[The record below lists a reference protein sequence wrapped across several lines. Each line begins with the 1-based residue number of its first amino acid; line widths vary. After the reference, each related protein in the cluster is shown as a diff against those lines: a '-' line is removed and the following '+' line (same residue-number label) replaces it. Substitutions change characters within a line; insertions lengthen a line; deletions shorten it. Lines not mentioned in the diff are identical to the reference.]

1 MLTKFE
7 ARSSRVKAVALH
19 SSATWVLC
27 GLHNGA
33 VQIWDY
39 RMSTCVDTYTEHV
52 GAVRGADFHLNQ
64 PLFVTGGD
72 DYTVKVWNYKLRR
85 CLFTLTGH
93 MDYVRTTFFHH
104 EQPWVASCSDD
115 FTIRIW
121 NWQNRKSIA
130 CLPGHNHYV
139 MCAQF
144 HPFSDLIVSGS
155 LDKTIRVWDISA
167 LRHRKEEVG
176 LTQDLLGTT
185 DVVVRYELEGH
196 EKGINWVAFHPC
208 GDLLLSAADDR
219 TVRLWTMSGTSC
231 YVSRTFTG
239 HSGNVCC
246 AVFYR
251 NDYLVS
257 CAEDRTIRVVHMSS
271 GVTVQTFRR
280 EVERYWI
287 MACDATRN
295 LVVTGHDA
303 GLQVFKL
310 TRERPAFAIH
320 NATHLYYTC
329 QNKMSAYSFETEEVN
344 SCTLAYQFYPPTTLS
359 CCPTTGGVLL
369 SYAGGGPLIEWL
381 AKPLGARTC
390 TVDGTMKGIDGVFFG
405 GHKLAFVDANGKM
418 CIQNVSKSSG
428 KPQQTDFSCS
438 RIFPGPVGCV
448 LCQSDDK
455 VLLYQVA
462 QHGAIAEATVTAVRY
477 VVWDKDFSKVAL
489 IAKSTVTVLTKRLKP
504 IASVAESSAR
514 IKSVAFDETRD
525 VMYFTT
531 SDHLK
536 YCYLRNGETS
546 TISTLKNV
554 VYLVRAVGDTI
565 YVLTRDGRVL
575 RKELDNAELN
585 FKLKLH
591 QQSYRDLIR
600 IIQQGKLKGQALVGY
615 LHKHGHSEI
624 ALHFVS
630 DPLTRFNLAVE
641 CGAIDIA
648 KATAIELN
656 DPAIWRRL
664 ADTATRFGD
673 IQLAQFASAKAGN
686 YYASGLLALLTG
698 NTASVA
704 SLVDTTRD
712 DNFRLHYGMYVED
725 AKQRVTILSKANQL
739 PLAYVTAKSHGL
751 DDLAAQ
757 VLERMEPEVAARA
770 QQQRFHAP
778 PQRRP
783 VEPATENWPMLQVE
797 ESVFARLLKE
807 PGQLDAIVQH
817 ELDDDVA
824 AGAGW
829 DDDDDDDNGAL
840 GGGGGGG
847 FGVDAVGD
855 DAAGAEE
862 EGGGWD
868 DDLDIDLSAALPA
881 GAGGAGASGG
891 YVVPRE
897 YPPMT
902 QSWADLYTLPAF
914 HVAAG
919 AFPTALRLLQRQIG
933 LVDPTPLKPY
943 MMQLWAAVNG
953 CRPAPHGPSAVFSM
967 STQPPDSEMEA
978 RHAPALPDYMPVLA
992 EKLRVGY
999 QLFVE
1004 GKFGEA
1010 LDVFRSILHLAVMTV
1025 VRDDQQKATLR
1036 EIMTVAPEYTRALAL
1051 QLQLRTLNA
1060 SSAESLQMALYFT
1073 HFRLH
1078 RAHLTLALSQAM
1090 SKAYKLKNIKTAAEV
1105 ARRLLEQDPPKNKAQ
1120 QAAAIIAEADRNPT
1134 NAIQIDYD
1142 ERNPFTMCSASFK
1155 PIYKGVVSPLRC
1167 SYCLSP
1173 VDPSYKGSVCPVC
1186 GLARIGV
1193 DCAGL
1198 ANRV

>member
-19 SSATWVLC
+19 NSSTWVLC

-52 GAVRGADFHLNQ
+52 GAVRGADFHVNQ

-85 CLFTLTGH
+85 CLFTMTGH

-104 EQPWVASCSDD
+104 EQPWIVSCSDD

-121 NWQNRKSIA
+121 NWQSRKSIA

-144 HPFSDLIVSGS
+144 HPFSDLVVSGS

-176 LTQDLLGTT
+176 ITQDLLGTT

-196 EKGINWVAFHPC
+196 EKGINWVAFHAC

-239 HSGNVCC
+239 HTSNVCC
-246 AVFYR
+246 AIFYR

-287 MACDATRN
+287 MGSDPARN
-295 LVVTGHDA
+295 LIAIGHDA

-310 TRERPAFAIH
+310 TRERPAFAVH
-320 NATHLYYTC
+320 NATQLYFTC
-329 QNKMSAYSFETEEVN
+329 QNKLNMYNFETEEVT
-344 SCTLAYQFYPPTTLS
+344 SCAVTYQFYPPTSLS
-359 CCPTTGGVLL
+359 CCPTTGGVML
-369 SYAGGGPLIEWL
+369 SYASGGPQVEWIP
-381 AKPLGARTC
+381 KPLATRTC
-390 TVDGTMKGIDGVFFG
+390 NVEVTVKGFDGVFFG
-405 GHKLAFVDANGKM
+405 GHKVAYVDANGKM
-418 CIQNVSKSSG
+418 CIQNVSKAGG
-428 KPQQTDFSCS
+428 KPQQTDMSCS
-438 RIFPGPVGCV
+438 RIFAGPVGCI

-455 VLLYQVA
+455 ILLYQVA
-462 QHGAIAEATVTAVRY
+462 QHGPVAEATVPGVRY
-477 VVWDKDFSKVAL
+477 AVWDKDFSKVAL
-489 IAKSTVTVLTKRLKP
+489 IAKNTVTVMTKRLKL

-514 IKSVAFDETRD
+514 IKSAAFDETRD

-531 SDHLK
+531 SNHLK
-536 YCYLRNGETS
+536 YCYLRNGEAS

-585 FKLKLH
+585 FKLKLL

-630 DPLTRFNLAVE
+630 DPLTRFNLAIE

-648 KATAIELN
+648 KATAMELN
-656 DPAIWRRL
+656 EPAIWRRL

-698 NTASVA
+698 NTASLA
-704 SLVDTTRD
+704 TLVSTTRD
-712 DNFRLHYGMYVED
+712 DHFKLHYGMYVDD
-725 AKQRVTILSKANQL
+725 AKQRVDVLCKANQL

-751 DDLAAQ
+751 EEIAAQ
-757 VLERMEPEVAARA
+757 VLEQMEPEVAMRVQA
-770 QQQRFHAP
+770 QQFYPVPKQRSVA
-778 PQRRP
+778 
-783 VEPATENWPMLQVE
+783 PATENWPMLQVE

-807 PGQLDAIVQH
+807 PGQLDAIAQP
-817 ELDDDVA
+817 ELGEDVA

-829 DDDDDDDNGAL
+829 NDEDDDDALLDGAGAGVGDEVAL
-840 GGGGGGG
+840 GEIG
-847 FGVDAVGD
+847 
-855 DAAGAEE
+855 EK
-862 EGGGWD
+862 GGGWD
-868 DDLDIDLSAALPA
+868 DDLDIDVSTTLQDTRDT
-881 GAGGAGASGG
+881 GAPSNG

-897 YPPMT
+897 HPPIT
-902 QSWADLYTLPAF
+902 QTWADAYTLPAF

-919 AFPTALRLLQRQIG
+919 SFASALRLLQRQIG
-933 LVDPTPLKPY
+933 LADPTPLKPY

-953 CRPAPHGPSAVFSM
+953 CRPAPNSLSAVFAVSA
-967 STQPPDSEMEA
+967 QPPDNEAEA
-978 RHAPALPDYMPVLA
+978 RHAPALPNFMPVLA
-992 EKLRVGY
+992 DKLRVGY

-1004 GKFGEA
+1004 GKFAEA
-1010 LDVFRSILHLAVMTV
+1010 LDIFRSILHLSVMTV
-1025 VRDDQQKATLR
+1025 VKDDQEKATLR
-1036 EIMTVAPEYTRALAL
+1036 EIMAVAPEYARALAL
-1051 QLQLRTLNA
+1051 QLQLRTLSA
-1060 SSAESLQMALYFT
+1060 SSTESLQLALYFT

-1078 RAHLTLALSQAM
+1078 RAHMTLALSQAM
-1090 SKAYKLKNIKTAAEV
+1090 SKAYKQKNIKTAAEV
-1105 ARRLLEQDPPKNKAQ
+1105 ARRLLEQDPPQNKAQ
-1120 QAAAIIAEADRNPT
+1120 QAAAIIAEAERNPT
-1134 NAIQIDYD
+1134 NAVQVDYD
-1142 ERNPFTMCSASFK
+1142 ERNPFVMCSASYK
-1155 PIYKGVVSPLRC
+1155 PLYKGVVSPVRC

-1173 VDPSYKGSVCPVC
+1173 TDPSYKGTLCPVC
-1186 GLARIGV
+1186 KLAMIGV

-1198 ANRV
+1198 VNRI

>member
-19 SSATWVLC
+19 NSATWVLC

-52 GAVRGADFHLNQ
+52 GAVRGADFHVNQ

-85 CLFTLTGH
+85 CLFTMMGH

-104 EQPWVASCSDD
+104 EQPWIVSCSDD

-121 NWQNRKSIA
+121 NWQSRKSIA

-144 HPFSDLIVSGS
+144 HPFSDLVVSGS

-176 LTQDLLGTT
+176 ITHDLLGTT

-239 HSGNVCC
+239 HTSNVCC
-246 AVFYR
+246 SVFYR
-251 NDYLVS
+251 NDYLIS

-287 MACDATRN
+287 MASDSTRN
-295 LVVTGHDA
+295 LIAIGHDA

-320 NATHLYYTC
+320 NATQLYYTC
-329 QNKMSAYSFETEEVN
+329 QNKLHMYNFETEEVA
-344 SCTLAYQFYPPTTLS
+344 SCAVTYQFYPPTALS
-359 CCPTTGGVLL
+359 CCPTTGGVML
-369 SYAGGGPLIEWL
+369 SYANNGPQVEWIP
-381 AKPLGARTC
+381 KPLATRTC
-390 TVDGTMKGIDGVFFG
+390 NVEATMKGIDGVFFG
-405 GHKLAFVDANGKM
+405 GHKLAYVDVNGKM
-418 CIQNVSKSSG
+418 CIQNVAKASG
-428 KPQQTDFSCS
+428 KPQLTDVSCS

-448 LCQSDDK
+448 LCQSNDRI
-455 VLLYQVA
+455 LLYQVA
-462 QHGAIAEATVTAVRY
+462 QHGAVAEATVTGVRY
-477 VVWDKDFSKVAL
+477 AVWDKDFSKVAL
-489 IAKSTVTVLTKRLKP
+489 VAKNTVTIMTKRLKI

-514 IKSVAFDETRD
+514 IKSAAFDETRD

-531 SDHLK
+531 SSHLK

-554 VYLVRAVGDTI
+554 VYLVRAVGDSI

-575 RKELDNAELN
+575 RKELDNVELN
-585 FKLKLH
+585 FKLKLQ

-600 IIQQGKLKGQALVGY
+600 IMQQGKLKGQALVGY

-630 DPLTRFNLAVE
+630 DSLTRFNLAIE
-641 CGAIDIA
+641 CGAMDIA

-656 DPAIWRRL
+656 QPAIWRRL
-664 ADTATRFGD
+664 ADTATSFGD
-673 IQLAQFASAKAGN
+673 IQLAQFASAKAGH

-698 NTASVA
+698 NTTSVA
-704 SLVDTTRD
+704 NLVNTTRD
-712 DNFRLHYGMYVED
+712 DNFKLHYSMYMDD
-725 AKQRVTILSKANQL
+725 AKQRVDILCKVNQL

-751 DDLAAQ
+751 AEMAAQ
-757 VLERMEPEVAARA
+757 VLQRMEPEVAARVQA
-770 QQQRFHAP
+770 QRFHPAP
-778 PQRRP
+778 QKRT

-807 PGQLDAIVQH
+807 PGHLDIIAQP
-817 ELDDDVA
+817 ELDEDVA
-824 AGAGW
+824 AGTGW
-829 DDDDDDDNGAL
+829 DDDEDDGTLLGSAGAGAGDAGAL
-840 GGGGGGG
+840 A
-847 FGVDAVGD
+847 DKD
-855 DAAGAEE
+855 EM
-862 EGGGWD
+862 GGGWD
-868 DDLDIDLSAALPA
+868 DDLDIDVSTALPD
-881 GAGGAGASGG
+881 AGGATSASSG

-897 YPPMT
+897 HPPIM
-902 QSWADLYTLPAF
+902 QAWADAYTLPAF

-919 AFPTALRLLQRQIG
+919 SFASALRLLQRQIG
-933 LVDPTPLKPY
+933 LADPTPLKPY
-943 MMQLWAAVNG
+943 MLQLWAAVNV
-953 CRPAPHGPSAVFSM
+953 CRPAPNGLCVVFAM
-967 STQPPDSEMEA
+967 PTPPPDSETEA
-978 RHAPALPDYMPVLA
+978 RHAPALPDFMPALA
-992 EKLRVGY
+992 EKLRFGY

-1004 GKFGEA
+1004 GKFSEA
-1010 LDVFRSILHLAVMTV
+1010 LDVFRSILHLSVVTV
-1025 VRDDQQKATLR
+1025 VKDDQQKATLR
-1036 EIMTVAPEYTRALAL
+1036 EIMAIAPEYTRALAL

-1060 SSAESLQMALYFT
+1060 SSVESLQLALYFT

-1090 SKAYKLKNIKTAAEV
+1090 SKAYKQKNIKTAAEV

-1134 NAIQIDYD
+1134 NAVEIDYD
-1142 ERNPFTMCSASFK
+1142 ERNPFTICSATYK
-1155 PIYKGVVSPLRC
+1155 PMYKGVVSPMRC

-1173 VDPSYKGSVCPVC
+1173 AHPSYKGTLCPVC
-1186 GLARIGV
+1186 KLAKIGV
-1193 DCAGL
+1193 DSAGL
-1198 ANRV
+1198 VNRI

>member
-19 SSATWVLC
+19 NSATWVLC

-39 RMSTCVDTYTEHV
+39 RMSICVDTYTEHV
-52 GAVRGADFHLNQ
+52 GAVRGADFHVNQ

-72 DYTVKVWNYKLRR
+72 DYTVKVWNYKLHR
-85 CLFTLTGH
+85 CLFTMTGH

-104 EQPWVASCSDD
+104 EQPWILSCSDD
-115 FTIRIW
+115 FTIRVW
-121 NWQNRKSIA
+121 NWQSRKSIA

-144 HPFSDLIVSGS
+144 HPFSDLVVSGS

-167 LRHRKEEVG
+167 LRHRKEEMG
-176 LTQDLLGTT
+176 ITQDLLGTT

-239 HSGNVCC
+239 HTSNVCC

-271 GVTVQTFRR
+271 GATVQTFRR

-287 MACDATRN
+287 MASDSVHN
-295 LVVTGHDA
+295 LIAIGHDT

-310 TRERPAFAIH
+310 TRERPAFGIH
-320 NATHLYYTC
+320 NATELYYAC
-329 QNKMSAYSFETEEVN
+329 QNKLNMYNFETEEVT
-344 SCTLAYQFYPPTTLS
+344 SCAVNYQFYPPTALS
-359 CCPTTGGVLL
+359 CCPTTGGVML
-369 SYAGGGPLIEWL
+369 SYAKGGPQVEWIP
-381 AKPLGARTC
+381 KPLATRTC
-390 TVDGTMKGIDGVFFG
+390 NVEGTMKGIDGVFFG
-405 GHKLAFVDANGKM
+405 GYKLAYVDVNGKM
-418 CIQNVSKSSG
+418 CIQNVSKPGG
-428 KPQQTDFSCS
+428 KPQQTDVLCS
-438 RIFPGPVGCV
+438 RIFAAPVGCV

-455 VLLYQVA
+455 ILLYQVA
-462 QHGAIAEATVTAVRY
+462 QHGAVMEATVPAVRY
-477 VVWDKDFSKVAL
+477 AVWDKDFSKVAL
-489 IAKSTVTVLTKRLKP
+489 IAKNTVTIMTKRLKL

-514 IKSVAFDETRD
+514 IKSAAFDETRD

-531 SDHLK
+531 SNHLK

-554 VYLVRAVGDTI
+554 VYLARAVGDTI

-575 RKELDNAELN
+575 RKELDNVELN
-585 FKLKLH
+585 FKLKLQ
-591 QQSYRDLIR
+591 QQSYRDLLR

-615 LHKHGHSEI
+615 LRKHGHSEV

-630 DPLTRFNLAVE
+630 DPLTRFNLAIE

-648 KATAIELN
+648 KAMAIELN
-656 DPAIWRRL
+656 QPVTWRHL

-704 SLVDTTRD
+704 NLVNATHD
-712 DNFRLHYGMYVED
+712 DHFKLHYGMYVND
-725 AKQRVTILSKANQL
+725 AKGRVDLLCKANQL

-751 DDLAAQ
+751 ENTAAQ
-757 VLERMEPEVAARA
+757 LLQQLRPEVAARVEA
-770 QQQRFHAP
+770 QRFYPVPQQQ
-778 PQRRP
+778 P
-783 VEPATENWPMLQVE
+783 VDPVTENWPMLQVE
-797 ESVFARLLKE
+797 ESVFTRLLKE
-807 PGQLDAIVQH
+807 PGHLDAIAQP
-817 ELDDDVA
+817 ELDEDVA

-829 DDDDDDDNGAL
+829 DDDEDDDAL
-840 GGGGGGG
+840 LDG
-847 FGVDAVGD
+847 
-855 DAAGAEE
+855 AGADA
-862 EGGGWD
+862 GDAGAPTYNGDKRGGWD
-868 DDLDIDLSAALPA
+868 DDLDIDVSAALPD
-881 GAGGAGASGG
+881 AGGACAASSG

-897 YPPMT
+897 YPPIT
-902 QSWADLYTLPAF
+902 QTWTDAYTLPAF

-919 AFPTALRLLQRQIG
+919 SFASALCLLQRQIG
-933 LVDPTPLKPY
+933 LADPTPLKPY
-943 MMQLWAAVNG
+943 MMQLWAAVNS
-953 CRPAPHGPSAVFSM
+953 CRPAPNGLSTVFAL
-967 STQPPDSEMEA
+967 STQPPNSETEA
-978 RHAPALPDYMPVLA
+978 LHAPALPDFMPVLA
-992 EKLRVGY
+992 EKLRIGY

-1004 GKFGEA
+1004 GNFAEA
-1010 LDVFRSILHLAVMTV
+1010 LDVFRSILHLSVMTV
-1025 VRDDQQKATLR
+1025 VKDDQQKATLR
-1036 EIMTVAPEYTRALAL
+1036 EIMAVAPEYTRALAL
-1051 QLQLRTLNA
+1051 QLQLRTLSA
-1060 SSAESLQMALYFT
+1060 SSVEALQLALYFT

-1090 SKAYKLKNIKTAAEV
+1090 SKAYKQKNIKTAAEV

-1134 NAIQIDYD
+1134 NAVPIDYD
-1142 ERNPFTMCSASFK
+1142 ERNPFIMCSASYK
-1155 PIYKGVVSPLRC
+1155 PMYKGVVSPVRC

-1173 VDPSYKGSVCPVC
+1173 ADPSYRGTLCPVC
-1186 GLARIGV
+1186 KLSKIGV

-1198 ANRV
+1198 VNRV

>member
-39 RMSTCVDTYTEHV
+39 RMSTCVDTFTEHV
-52 GAVRGADFHLNQ
+52 GAVRGADFHVNQ

-85 CLFTLTGH
+85 CLFTLNGH

-104 EQPWVASCSDD
+104 EQPWIVSCSDD

-121 NWQNRKSIA
+121 NWQSRKSIA

-144 HPFSDLIVSGS
+144 HPFNDLVVSGS
-155 LDKTIRVWDISA
+155 LDKTVRVWDISA

-176 LTQDLLGTT
+176 ITQDLLGTT

-196 EKGINWVAFHPC
+196 DKGVNWVAFHPC
-208 GDLLLSAADDR
+208 GELLLSAADDR
-219 TVRLWTMSGTSC
+219 TVRLWTMSGSSC

-239 HSGNVCC
+239 HSSNVCC
-246 AVFYR
+246 AVFYK
-251 NDYLVS
+251 NDYVVS
-257 CAEDRTIRVVHMSS
+257 CGEDRTVRVVHMSS
-271 GVTVQTFRR
+271 GAAVQTFRR

-287 MACDATRN
+287 MTCDPVHN
-295 LVVTGHDA
+295 LLATGHDA

-310 TRERPAFAIH
+310 TRERPACAIH
-320 NATHLYYTC
+320 NATQLYYTHD
-329 QNKMSAYSFETEEVN
+329 NKLHMYNFDTEALT
-344 SCTLAYQFYPPTTLS
+344 SCTVNYQFYPPTRLS
-359 CCPTTGGVLL
+359 CCPATGGVVL
-369 SYAGGGPLIEWL
+369 SYVGGGPRLEWI
-381 AKPLGARTC
+381 ASPAPGGTC
-390 TVDGTMKGIDGVFFG
+390 TVAATVRGVDGVFFG
-405 GHKLAFVDANGKM
+405 GHKFAYVDPNGKL
-418 CIQNVSKSSG
+418 CLHNLG
-428 KPQQTDFSCS
+428 KAAAKPLQTDVSCS
-438 RIFPGPVGCV
+438 RVFPGPVGCV
-448 LCQSDDK
+448 LCLCEDK
-455 VLLYQVA
+455 IHMYQVA
-462 QHGAIAEATVTAVRY
+462 QHGAVAEATVPGVRY
-477 VVWDKDFSKVAL
+477 AVWDKDFNKVAL
-489 IAKSTVTVLTKRLKP
+489 IAKNAVTVLTKRLKL

-585 FKLKLH
+585 FKLKLQ

-600 IIQQGKLKGQALVGY
+600 IMRQGKLRGQALVGY

-630 DPLTRFNLAVE
+630 DALTRFNLAVE
-641 CGAIDIA
+641 CGALDIA
-648 KATAIELN
+648 KATAVELN
-656 DPAIWRRL
+656 QPAIWRRL

-698 NTASVA
+698 NTASIA

-712 DNFRLHYGMYVED
+712 DNFRLQYGMYVD
-725 AKQRVTILSKANQL
+725 DVRQRVDILCRANQL

-751 DDLAAQ
+751 ADVAEQ
-757 VLERMEPEVAARA
+757 VLAKMEPAVAARVQA
-770 QQQRFHAP
+770 QPCHSVAP
-778 PQRRP
+778 RRA

-807 PGQLDAIVQH
+807 PGQLDAMAEPEVD
-817 ELDDDVA
+817 EEVA

-829 DDDDDDDNGAL
+829 DDDEDADAAAL
-840 GGGGGGG
+840 PHGTHGGG
-847 FGVDAVGD
+847 
-855 DAAGAEE
+855 AALADGEGAES
-862 EGGGWD
+862 GGWD
-868 DDLDIDLSAALPA
+868 DDLDIDLPTALPPTSGAA
-881 GAGGAGASGG
+881 GAGSSG

-897 YPPMT
+897 FPPIT
-902 QSWADLYTLPAF
+902 QAWTDAYTQPAF

-919 AFPTALRLLQRQIG
+919 SFATALRLLQRQIG
-933 LVDPTPLKPY
+933 LVDPAPLRPY
-943 MMQLWAAVNG
+943 MLQLWAAVNA
-953 CRPAPHGPSAVFSM
+953 CRPAACGPSAVFPLSA
-967 STQPPDSEMEA
+967 QPPEREMEA
-978 RHAPALPDYMPVLA
+978 RHAPALPDLMPVLA

-1004 GKFGEA
+1004 GKFAEA
-1010 LDVFRSILHLAVMTV
+1010 LDAFQSILHQAVVTV

-1036 EIMTVAPEYTRALAL
+1036 EIMAVAPEYVRALAL
-1051 QLQLRTLNA
+1051 QLHLRTLSA
-1060 SSAESLQMALYFT
+1060 SSVEALQLALYFT

-1090 SKAYKLKNIKTAAEV
+1090 SKAYKQRNFKTAAGV

-1120 QAAAIIAEADRNPT
+1120 QAAAIVAEADRNPT
-1134 NAIQIDYD
+1134 NAVEIDYD
-1142 ERNPFTMCSASFK
+1142 ERNPFIMCSVTYK
-1155 PIYKGVVSPLRC
+1155 PMYKGVTEPVRC

-1173 VDPSYKGSVCPVC
+1173 ADPAYKGALCPVC
-1186 GLARIGV
+1186 KVAKIGV

-1198 ANRV
+1198 VNRA

>member
-52 GAVRGADFHLNQ
+52 GAVRGANQ

-72 DYTVKVWNYKLRR
+72 DYTVKVWSYKLRR
-85 CLFTLTGH
+85 CLFTLSGH

-104 EQPWVASCSDD
+104 EQPWIVSCSDD

-144 HPFSDLIVSGS
+144 HPFNDLVVSGS
-155 LDKTIRVWDISA
+155 LDKTVRVWDISA
-167 LRHRKEEVG
+167 LRHRKEEAG
-176 LTQDLLGTT
+176 ITQDLLGTT

-196 EKGINWVAFHPC
+196 DKGVNWVAFHPC
-208 GDLLLSAADDR
+208 GELLLSAADDR
-219 TVRLWTMSGTSC
+219 TVRLWTMSGSSC

-239 HSGNVCC
+239 HTSNVCC
-246 AVFYR
+246 AVFYK
-251 NDYLVS
+251 NDYVVS
-257 CAEDRTIRVVHMSS
+257 CGEDRTVRVVHMSS
-271 GVTVQTFRR
+271 GAAVQTFRR

-287 MACDATRN
+287 MACDPVHN
-295 LVVTGHDA
+295 LLAAGHDA

-310 TRERPAFAIH
+310 TRERPACAIH
-320 NATHLYYTC
+320 SGTQLYYTHD
-329 QNKMSAYSFETEEVN
+329 NKLHMYNFETEALT
-344 SCTLAYQFYPPTTLS
+344 SCTVNYQFYPPVGLS
-359 CCPTTGGVLL
+359 CCPATGGVVL
-369 SYAGGGPLIEWL
+369 SYVNGGPRLEWI
-381 AKPLGARTC
+381 ASPAPGATC
-390 TVDGTMKGIDGVFFG
+390 AVTATVKGVDGVFFG
-405 GHKLAFVDANGKM
+405 GHKFAYVDA
-418 CIQNVSKSSG
+418 SG
-428 KPQQTDFSCS
+428 KLCLHNLGKAAAKPLQTEVSCS
-438 RIFPGPVGCV
+438 RVFQGPVGCV
-448 LCQSDDK
+448 LYLSDDK
-455 VLLYQVA
+455 MHMYQVA
-462 QHGAIAEATVTAVRY
+462 QRGAVAEAAVPGVRY
-477 VVWDKDFSKVAL
+477 VVWDKDFNKVAF
-489 IAKSTVTVLTKRLKP
+489 IAKNTVTVLTKRLKP

-585 FKLKLH
+585 FKLKLQ

-600 IIQQGKLKGQALVGY
+600 IMRQGKLRGPALVGY
-615 LHKHGHSEI
+615 LHKHGRSEI

-630 DPLTRFNLAVE
+630 DPLIRFNLAVE
-641 CGAIDIA
+641 CGALDIA
-648 KATAIELN
+648 KTTAVELTQ
-656 DPAIWRRL
+656 PAIWRRL

-673 IQLAQFASAKAGN
+673 IQLAQFASA
-686 YYASGLLALLTG
+686 
-698 NTASVA
+698 
-704 SLVDTTRD
+704 
-712 DNFRLHYGMYVED
+712 
-725 AKQRVTILSKANQL
+725 
-739 PLAYVTAKSHGL
+739 VTAKSHGL
-751 DDLAAQ
+751 ADVAEQ
-757 VLERMEPEVAARA
+757 VLARMEPEVAARVQA
-770 QQQRFHAP
+770 QPCHPAAP
-778 PQRRP
+778 RRV

-807 PGQLDAIVQH
+807 PGQLNAMAEPEVDEEVT
-817 ELDDDVA
+817 

-829 DDDDDDDNGAL
+829 DDDDDAE
-840 GGGGGGG
+840 
-847 FGVDAVGD
+847 VDAMAGAPLHS
-855 DAAGAEE
+855 AAGADGAAEE

-868 DDLDIDLSAALPA
+868 DDLDIDLPTALPPSGGL
-881 GAGGAGASGG
+881 GAGSSG

-897 YPPMT
+897 FPPIT
-902 QSWADLYTLPAF
+902 QTWADAYTQPSF

-919 AFPTALRLLQRQIG
+919 SFATALHLLQRQIG
-933 LVDPTPLKPY
+933 LVDPAPLRPY
-943 MMQLWAAVNG
+943 MLQLWAAVNA
-953 CRPAPHGPSAVFSM
+953 CRPAASGPSAVFPL
-967 STQPPDSEMEA
+967 STQPPESEVEA
-978 RHAPALPDYMPVLA
+978 RHAPALPDLMPVLA
-992 EKLRVGY
+992 EKLRIGY

-1004 GKFGEA
+1004 GKFAEG
-1010 LDVFRSILHLAVMTV
+1010 LDTFQSILHQAVVTV

-1036 EIMTVAPEYTRALAL
+1036 EIMAVAPEYVRALAL
-1051 QLQLRTLNA
+1051 QLHLRTLSA
-1060 SSAESLQMALYFT
+1060 SSVEALQLALYFT

-1090 SKAYKLKNIKTAAEV
+1090 SKAYKLKNFKTAAGV
-1105 ARRLLEQDPPKNKAQ
+1105 ARRLLAQDPPKTKAQ

-1134 NAIQIDYD
+1134 NAVELDYD
-1142 ERNPFTMCSASFK
+1142 ERNPFVMCSVTYK
-1155 PIYKGVVSPLRC
+1155 PMYKGVTEPVRC

-1173 VDPSYKGSVCPVC
+1173 ADPAYKGALCPVC
-1186 GLARIGV
+1186 KVAKIGI

-1198 ANRV
+1198 ANRA